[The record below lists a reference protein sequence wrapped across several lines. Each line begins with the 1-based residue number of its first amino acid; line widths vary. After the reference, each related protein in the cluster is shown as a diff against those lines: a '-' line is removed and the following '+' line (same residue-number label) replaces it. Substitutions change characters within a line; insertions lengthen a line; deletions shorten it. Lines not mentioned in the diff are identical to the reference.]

1 MNSNNSKADFNI
13 PKPVKL
19 IALYFALFVFGV
31 LYLLGHFGFYEN
43 SDKNRVLAQEYT
55 GKVVKLYNDTQNHNV
70 YTARLSDGRTIL
82 VDFPLEKDNPT
93 LELNDSI
100 VKQKNSVYILVFKD
114 GKFHR
119 SLNTLYHQD

>member
-1 MNSNNSKADFNI
+1 MNTNSLEDFNI

-31 LYLLGHFGFYEN
+31 LFLLGYFGFYQH
-43 SDKNRVLAQEYT
+43 SDRNRVLSKEYT
-55 GKVVKLYNDTQNHNV
+55 GKVVKLYNDTQNHNA
-70 YTARLSDGRTIL
+70 YTARLSNGRTIL
-82 VDFPLEKDNPT
+82 VDFPLEKDNPV

-119 SLNTLYHQD
+119 TLNTLYRQD